1 MRRYLIPFCAL
12 VIGGSLTATPAMAQ
26 SRGPRPAGTIFM
38 VGGGPQ
44 PESLV
49 REFIQLAGGPGR
61 ARIVVFAMA
70 SEEGLT
76 GGQEKADQL
85 NGFGASARNV
95 YVTRDQ
101 ADTDSIATLLA
112 DATGIWFGGGDQVRL
127 ANSLLGT
134 KTAAAIHARYRAG
147 AVIGGTSAGAAIM
160 STPMITGDERRRG
173 GDRYPADSDQ
183 VFITIDRENVVTM
196 NGLGLVTTAIVDQ
209 HFIRRKRENRLL
221 SLVLEGPV
229 RLGAGIDESTALI
242 VEPDGRWR
250 TSGASSV
257 VIFDARQA
265 TRTANGGPLGGSDIR
280 THILPPGSRFDP
292 ITGRVTLPTPVAGG
306 RARP

>member
-1 MRRYLIPFCAL
+1 MRRPWILFSAL
-12 VIGGSLTATPAMAQ
+12 GLGGSLTTTPAMAQ
-26 SRGPRPAGTIFM
+26 RRSAHPTGTIFM

-44 PESLV
+44 PESLA

-70 SEEGLT
+70 IDEGLT
-76 GGQEKADQL
+76 GGQDKAEQL
-85 NGFGASARNV
+85 NGLGASARNV

-101 ADTDSIATLLA
+101 ADTDSVAALLA
-112 DATGIWFGGGDQVRL
+112 DATGVWFGGGDQVRL
-127 ANSLLGT
+127 ANALLGT

-183 VFITIDRENVVTM
+183 VFITIDRDNVITTK
-196 NGLGLVTTAIVDQ
+196 GLGLVTAAIVDQ
-209 HFIRRKRENRLL
+209 HFIRRKRGNRLL

-242 VEPDGRWR
+242 VGPDGRWR

-265 TRTANGGPLGGSDIR
+265 TRSATGAPLGGSNIR

-292 ITGRVTLPTPVAGG
+292 VTGRVTLPPPVAGG
-306 RARP
+306 RSRP

>member
-1 MRRYLIPFCAL
+1 MRRVLIPFCAL
-12 VIGGSLTATPAMAQ
+12 ALGGSLTTTPAMAQ
-26 SRGPRPAGTIFM
+26 SRSARPAGTIFM

-70 SEEGLT
+70 SAEGLAS
-76 GGQEKADQL
+76 GQEKAEQL
-85 NGFGASARNV
+85 NGLGASARNL

-101 ADTDSIATLLA
+101 ADIDSVAALLA

-127 ANSLLGT
+127 ADALLGT
-134 KTAAAIHARYRAG
+134 KTATAIHARYRAG

-173 GDRYPADSDQ
+173 GDRYPADSDA
-183 VFITIDRENVVTM
+183 VFITIDRDNVITAK
-196 NGLGLVTTAIVDQ
+196 GLGLVTTAIVDQ

-242 VEPDGRWR
+242 VEPSGRWR

-265 TRTANGGPLGGSDIR
+265 RLAPSGRPLGGSDIL

-292 ITGRVTLPTPVAGG
+292 VTGRVTLPPPVAGG

>member
-1 MRRYLIPFCAL
+1 
-12 VIGGSLTATPAMAQ
+12 
-26 SRGPRPAGTIFM
+26 M

-44 PESLV
+44 PDALV
-49 REFIQLAGGPGR
+49 REFIQLAGGPGH
-61 ARIVVFAMA
+61 ARIIVFAMA
-70 SEEGLT
+70 SEEGLAS
-76 GGQEKADQL
+76 GQDKAEQL
-85 NGFGASARNV
+85 NGLGARARNV
-95 YVTRDQ
+95 WVTHDQ
-101 ADTDSIATLLA
+101 ADTDSVAALLA
-112 DATGIWFGGGDQVRL
+112 DATGIWFGVGHQTRL
-127 ANSLLGT
+127 ANTLLGT
-134 KTAAAIHARYRAG
+134 KTATAIHARYRAG

-173 GDRYPADSDQ
+173 GDRYPADSGA
-183 VFITIDRENVVTM
+183 VFITIDRENVVTA

-250 TSGASSV
+250 TSGASHV

-265 TRTANGGPLGGSDIR
+265 TLAPNGRPLGGAGIL
-280 THILPPGSRFDP
+280 THILPPGSRYNP
-292 ITGRVTLPTPVAGG
+292 TTGRVTLPPPVAGG